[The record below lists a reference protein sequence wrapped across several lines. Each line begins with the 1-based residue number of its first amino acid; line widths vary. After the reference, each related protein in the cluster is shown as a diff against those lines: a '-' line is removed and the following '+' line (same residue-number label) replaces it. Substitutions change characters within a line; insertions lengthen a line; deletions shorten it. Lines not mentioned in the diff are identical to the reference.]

1 MNLFQL
7 FKNVSPFVKPYKWL
21 VFITLVL
28 TLIGSLMAQVNAIVL
43 DWTVDE
49 VNGLIT
55 AGEKWGQRA
64 AHIIILISSVLLGKE
79 ILSAGITFAQNY
91 FGERMRIYVSRDL
104 AQSVIE
110 KVLTFKM
117 AFFNSGDNAT
127 GKLQARIDQGV
138 SSLSRTVQNFFIDL
152 LPLFTSALLALIL
165 MFVANV
171 YVGLVALA
179 IVPIYFWITYRQARR
194 LKGWRREMRSH
205 LETKSQGIKNI
216 IDSINVI
223 KSFNREQ
230 IEAQKQLDIQNQ
242 VTENQMKTRKVAF
255 YYNGVKSFVKQ
266 VGTVLVI
273 ILTAYLVLI
282 DYPGMTIGKIMYHV
296 MLFSNVIAPITQL
309 QRIFDDV
316 NDALI
321 YAEGFFGILNSEEE
335 VEPSGSYRPEKIH
348 GKFEIKHV
356 DFTYPN
362 GNQALFDVNMTIDPG
377 KITALVGLSG
387 AGKSTIVNLLDKFY
401 EPQVGQILLDGV
413 DLREYDTQY
422 LRENI
427 GLVLQKNHIFD
438 GTIEENILYG
448 NPKASH
454 EDVVEAAKKS
464 HLYDQVMELPKQ
476 FDNNAADL
484 SGGQQQRVAIARMFL
499 KNPPIIFLDEPTA
512 SLDAIAT
519 EQIKNSIDAIK
530 KDRTVIIISHSI
542 SQIIDADYIYAL
554 QQGRVEEDGDPDSIY
569 KKGGI
574 YKDIIDASARSL
586 NIEKIAR
593 TIEDKNYPCRDAI
606 DRVSTFLI
614 HFSNAFFSTNP
625 NIFYFSRFYE
635 RHENRITSKHRNKK
649 TYQFL
654 ETNRYDYHRYYY
666 LFGAYHWNKYVA

>member
-1 MNLFQL
+1 MNIFQL
-7 FKNVSPFVKPYKWL
+7 FKNIRPFVKPYKWL
-21 VFITLVL
+21 VFITLIL

-43 DWTVDE
+43 DWTVDSI
-49 VNGLIT
+49 NGLIT
-55 AGEKWGQRA
+55 DGVNWGAQAIR
-64 AHIIILISSVLLGKE
+64 IITIISIVLLGKE
-79 ILSAGITFAQNY
+79 VLSALITYAQNY
-91 FGERMRIYVSRDL
+91 YGERMRIFVSRDL

-117 AFFNSGDNAT
+117 AFFNSADNAT

-138 SSLSRTVQNFFIDL
+138 SSISRTVQNFFIDL

-165 MFVANV
+165 MFAANV
-171 YVGLVALA
+171 YVGLVALG
-179 IVPIYFWITYRQARR
+179 IVPIYFWITVRQARR

-230 IEAQKQLDIQNQ
+230 IEGQKQLDIQNQ
-242 VTENQMKTRKVAF
+242 VTENQMKTRRVAF
-255 YYNGVKSFVKQ
+255 YYNGVKSFVRQ

-273 ILTAYLVLI
+273 ILTAYLVLAG
-282 DYPGMTIGKIMYHV
+282 YPGMTIGKIMYHV

-321 YAEGFFGILNSEEE
+321 YAEGFFGILNSEKE
-335 VEPSGSYRPEKIH
+335 VEPSGSYKPEKIH
-348 GKFEIKHV
+348 GKFEIQHV

-401 EPQVGQILLDGV
+401 EPQVGRILLDGV
-413 DLREYDTQY
+413 DLREYDTQF

-448 NPKASH
+448 NPNATH
-454 EDVVEAAKKS
+454 EEVVEAAKKS

-476 FDNNAADL
+476 FQNNAADL

-554 QQGRVEEDGDPDSIY
+554 QTGRVEESGDPDEIY

-593 TIEDKNYPCRDAI
+593 TIDDQ
-606 DRVSTFLI
+606 S
-614 HFSNAFFSTNP
+614 
-625 NIFYFSRFYE
+625 
-635 RHENRITSKHRNKK
+635 
-649 TYQFL
+649 
-654 ETNRYDYHRYYY
+654 
-666 LFGAYHWNKYVA
+666 

>member
-7 FKNVSPFVKPYKWL
+7 FKNVKPFVKPYKWL
-21 VFITLVL
+21 VFITLIL

-49 VNGLIT
+49 VNDLVT

-64 AHIIILISSVLLGKE
+64 LHIVILISSVLLGKE
-79 ILSAGITFAQNY
+79 ILSAIITYAQNY
-91 FGERMRIYVSRDL
+91 YGERMRIFVSRDL

-165 MFVANV
+165 MFAANV

-179 IVPIYFWITYRQARR
+179 IVPVYFWITVRQARR
-194 LKGWRREMRSH
+194 LKGWRREMRNH

-230 IEAQKQLDIQNQ
+230 IEGQKQLDIQNQ
-242 VTENQMKTRKVAF
+242 VTENQMKTRRVAF

-282 DYPGMTIGKIMYHV
+282 GYPGMTIGKIMYHV

-321 YAEGFFGILNSEEE
+321 YAEGFFSILDSEKDI
-335 VEPSGSYRPEKIH
+335 EPSGNYRPEKIH
-348 GKFEIKHV
+348 GKFELKNV

-362 GNQALFDVNMTIDPG
+362 GNQALYDINMTIEPN

-401 EPQVGQILLDGV
+401 EPQVGTITLDGI
-413 DLREYDTQY
+413 DLREYDTQF

-448 NPKASH
+448 NPNATH
-454 EDVVEAAKKS
+454 EEVVEAAKKS
-464 HLYDQVMELPKQ
+464 YIYDQIMALPKQ
-476 FDNNAADL
+476 FENKASDL
-484 SGGQQQRVAIARMFL
+484 SGGQQQRIAIARMFL

-519 EQIKNSIDAIK
+519 EQIKNSLDAIK

-542 SQIIDADYIYAL
+542 SQIIDSEMVYAL
-554 QQGRVEEDGDPDSIY
+554 KTGHVEESGHPDEIY

-593 TIEDKNYPCRDAI
+593 TID
-606 DRVSTFLI
+606 DR
-614 HFSNAFFSTNP
+614 
-625 NIFYFSRFYE
+625 
-635 RHENRITSKHRNKK
+635 K
-649 TYQFL
+649 
-654 ETNRYDYHRYYY
+654 D
-666 LFGAYHWNKYVA
+666 

>member
-7 FKNVSPFVKPYKWL
+7 FKNVMPFVKPYKWL
-21 VFITLVL
+21 VFVTLIL
-28 TLIGSLMAQVNAIVL
+28 TLLGSLMAQVNAIVL

-49 VNGLIT
+49 VNALVT

-64 AHIIILISSVLLGKE
+64 AHIVILISSVLLGKE

-91 FGERMRIYVSRDL
+91 YGERMRIFVSRDL

-165 MFVANV
+165 MFAANV
-171 YVGLVALA
+171 YVGLVALG
-179 IVPIYFWITYRQARR
+179 IVPIYFWITYRQAKR

-242 VTENQMKTRKVAF
+242 VTENQMKTRRVAF
-255 YYNGVKSFVKQ
+255 YYNGVKSFVRQ

-273 ILTAYLVLI
+273 ILTAYLVLKG
-282 DYPGMTIGKIMYHV
+282 YPGMTIGKIMYHV

-321 YAEGFFGILNSEEE
+321 YAEGFFGILNSEKEI
-335 VEPSGSYRPEKIH
+335 EPSGSYRPEKIH

-448 NPKASH
+448 NPKATH

-476 FDNNAADL
+476 FNNNAADL

-593 TIEDKNYPCRDAI
+593 TIDDGKD
-606 DRVSTFLI
+606 
-614 HFSNAFFSTNP
+614 
-625 NIFYFSRFYE
+625 
-635 RHENRITSKHRNKK
+635 
-649 TYQFL
+649 
-654 ETNRYDYHRYYY
+654 
-666 LFGAYHWNKYVA
+666 

>member
-43 DWTVDE
+43 DWTVDQ
-49 VNGLIT
+49 VNGLVA
-55 AGEKWGQRA
+55 AGEQWGQAA
-64 AHIIILISSVLLGKE
+64 AHIVIMISVVLLGKE
-79 ILSAGITFAQNY
+79 IISALITFAQNY
-91 FGERMRIYVSRDL
+91 YGERMRIFVSRDL

-110 KVLTFKM
+110 RVLTFRM
-117 AFFNSGDNAT
+117 AFFNTGDNAT

-165 MFVANV
+165 MFAANV
-171 YVGLVALA
+171 YVGLVALG
-179 IVPIYFWITYRQARR
+179 IVPIYFWITYRQAKR

-230 IEAQKQLDIQNQ
+230 IEGQKQLDIQNQ

-255 YYNGVKSFVKQ
+255 YYNGIKSFVKQ

-282 DYPGMTIGKIMYHV
+282 GYPGMTIGKIMYHV

-321 YAEGFFGILNSEEE
+321 YAEGFFGILDAEEE
-335 VEPSGSYRPEKIH
+335 VEPSGSYKPEKIY
-348 GKFEIKHV
+348 GKFELKHV

-362 GNQALFDVNMTIDPG
+362 GNQALFDVNMTIEPN

-401 EPQVGQILLDGV
+401 EPQVGTITLDGI

-448 NPKASH
+448 NPNATH
-454 EDVVEAAKKS
+454 EEVIEAAKKS
-464 HLYDQVMELPKQ
+464 YIYDQIMELPKQ
-476 FDNNAADL
+476 FENKASDL
-484 SGGQQQRVAIARMFL
+484 SGGQQQRIAIARMFL

-519 EQIKNSIDAIK
+519 EQIKNSLDAIK

-542 SQIIDADYIYAL
+542 SQIIDSEMVYAL
-554 QQGRVEEDGDPDSIY
+554 KTGHVEESGDPDEIY

-593 TIEDKNYPCRDAI
+593 TIDDGKD
-606 DRVSTFLI
+606 
-614 HFSNAFFSTNP
+614 
-625 NIFYFSRFYE
+625 
-635 RHENRITSKHRNKK
+635 
-649 TYQFL
+649 
-654 ETNRYDYHRYYY
+654 
-666 LFGAYHWNKYVA
+666 

>member
-21 VFITLVL
+21 VFITLIL
-28 TLIGSLMAQVNAIVL
+28 TLLGSLMAQVNAIVL
-43 DWTVDE
+43 DWTVDR
-49 VNGLIT
+49 VNGLVTNGVEWGVQAVRIIT
-55 AGEKWGQRA
+55 
-64 AHIIILISSVLLGKE
+64 IISVVLLGKE
-79 ILSAGITFAQNY
+79 ILSALITFAQNY
-91 FGERMRIYVSRDL
+91 FGERMRIFVSRDL
-104 AQSVIE
+104 AQNVIE

-117 AFFNSGDNAT
+117 AFFNTGDNAT

-165 MFVANV
+165 MFIANV

-179 IVPIYFWITYRQARR
+179 IVPVYFWITYRQARR
-194 LKGWRREMRSH
+194 LKGWRREMRGH

-223 KSFNREQ
+223 KSFNREK

-242 VTENQMKTRKVAF
+242 VTENQMKTRRVAF

-273 ILTAYLVLI
+273 ILTAYLVLMG
-282 DYPGMTIGKIMYHV
+282 YPGMTIGKIMYHV

-321 YAEGFFGILNSEEE
+321 YAEGFFSIIDSKED
-335 VEPSGSYRPEKIH
+335 VEPSGSYLPEKIH

-362 GNQALFDVNMTIDPG
+362 GNQALFDVNMTIEPN

-401 EPQVGQILLDGV
+401 EPQVCTITLDGI
-413 DLREYDTQY
+413 DLREYDTKF

-448 NPKASH
+448 NPNATH
-454 EDVVEAAKKS
+454 EEVVEAAKKS
-464 HLYDQVMELPKQ
+464 YIYDQIMQLPKQ
-476 FDNNAADL
+476 FENKASDL
-484 SGGQQQRVAIARMFL
+484 SGGQQQRIAIARMFL

-519 EQIKNSIDAIK
+519 EQIKNSLDAIK

-542 SQIIDADYIYAL
+542 SQIIDSEMVYAL
-554 QQGRVEEDGDPDSIY
+554 KTGHVEESGDPDEIY

-574 YKDIIDASARSL
+574 YKEIIDASARSL

-593 TIEDKNYPCRDAI
+593 TIDDGK
-606 DRVSTFLI
+606 
-614 HFSNAFFSTNP
+614 
-625 NIFYFSRFYE
+625 
-635 RHENRITSKHRNKK
+635 
-649 TYQFL
+649 
-654 ETNRYDYHRYYY
+654 
-666 LFGAYHWNKYVA
+666 

>member
-1 MNLFQL
+1 MNLLQL
-7 FKNVSPFVKPYKWL
+7 FKNVRPFVKPYKWL
-21 VFITLVL
+21 VLITLIL
-28 TLIGSLMAQVNAIVL
+28 TLVGSLMAQVNAIVL
-43 DWTVDE
+43 DKTVDAI
-49 VNGLIT
+49 NALIGT
-55 AGEKWGQRA
+55 NFQWSQA
-64 AHIIILISSVLLGKE
+64 ARIMTIISIVLLGKE
-79 ILSAGITFAQNY
+79 LLSALVTFAQNY

-165 MFVANV
+165 MFAANV
-171 YVGLVALA
+171 YVGLVALG
-179 IVPIYFWITYRQARR
+179 IVPVYFWITYRQARR

-230 IEAQKQLDIQNQ
+230 IEGQKQLDIQNQ

-255 YYNGVKSFVKQ
+255 YYNGLKSFVRQ

-282 DYPGMTIGKIMYHV
+282 EYPGMTIGKIMYHV

-321 YAEGFFGILNSEEE
+321 YAEGFFGILNSEKE
-335 VEPSGSYRPEKIH
+335 VEPSGEYRPEPIH
-348 GKFEIKHV
+348 GNFELKGV

-362 GNQALFDVNMTIDPG
+362 GTQALFGVNMKIEPG

-401 EPQVGQILLDGV
+401 EPQVGTITLDGV
-413 DLREYDTQY
+413 DLKDYDTKY

-448 NPKASH
+448 NPDATH
-454 EDVVEAAKKS
+454 EEVVEAAKKA

-476 FDNNAADL
+476 FAHNAADL

-530 KDRTVIIISHSI
+530 QDRTVIIISHSI

-554 QQGRVEEDGDPDSIY
+554 KDGRVEESGDPDEIY

-586 NIEKIAR
+586 NIEKIAK
-593 TIEDKNYPCRDAI
+593 TI
-606 DRVSTFLI
+606 
-614 HFSNAFFSTNP
+614 
-625 NIFYFSRFYE
+625 
-635 RHENRITSKHRNKK
+635 
-649 TYQFL
+649 
-654 ETNRYDYHRYYY
+654 
-666 LFGAYHWNKYVA
+666 G